1 MVKKEEC
8 DTFSDYL
15 IGVKGEI
22 NIKKEKIQ
30 FNIFLWIS
38 HAKCVY
44 VPIYRVSG
52 E

>member
-1 MVKKEEC
+1 MVKMEEC
-8 DTFSDYL
+8 DTFSDCF

-22 NIKKEKIQ
+22 KIKKEKIQ
-30 FNIFLWIS
+30 FNTFLLIG